1 MTTVIGSGFR
11 ASCTNTLPE
20 RNKLRTRIKV
30 FKNCTKILN
39 PHLQN
44 ILGPEMEYATYPH
57 NARLV
62 KFKNNAWNSV
72 KMKSNF
78 YVLTLWQGS
87 VFARKTFKHVSLINF
102 VGVIKQLFK
111 KALSTNIKALFLS
124 AHISIYYI
132 YCIYISINYIYK
144 CSIYELF
151 DTNCVINI
159 ALNYLKCNALRRYI
173 SCCLNFV
180 L

>member
-1 MTTVIGSGFR
+1 MQKYWIHIFKIFLDLKWSTQL
-11 ASCTNTLPE
+11 TLTMHDWL
-20 RNKLRTRIKV
+20 NS
-30 FKNCTKILN
+30 KIMLET
-39 PHLQN
+39 LW
-44 ILGPEMEYATYPH
+44 
-57 NARLV
+57 
-62 KFKNNAWNSV
+62 KWNQI
-72 KMKSNF
+72 F

-132 YCIYISINYIYK
+132 YYIYISINYIYK